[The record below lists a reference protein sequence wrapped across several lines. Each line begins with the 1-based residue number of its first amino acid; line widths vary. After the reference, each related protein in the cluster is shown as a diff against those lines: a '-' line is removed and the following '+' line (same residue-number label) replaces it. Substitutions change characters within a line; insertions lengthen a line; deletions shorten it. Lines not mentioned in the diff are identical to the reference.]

1 MPRTTIATVT
11 SLAVVAVLLSG
22 ATVVA
27 QDEEAPLATLPPQ
40 QIPGVTMTIVRNELT
55 EPTINETVERVGT
68 FAFKEVGGED
78 VGKRNGLTS
87 VLRPGTDG
95 VVRAAFDAAER
106 GDLLVLV
113 SGGDSQATVSV
124 ASDAPETNFLD
135 IDQPLPC
142 VTADGRADPTG
153 TCEGGTESI
162 PFNYMA
168 VDFDTDEAA
177 YLAGVVAASASR
189 DDTLGIISSTA
200 DCEDCNRT
208 LAGFVAG
215 ARSVKPEIE
224 VRLAY
229 LSDDD
234 ADVVVRDAAAART
247 FTSAFIDVY
256 EPDIVL
262 ALLGTASK
270 GVVEA
275 ACDAGILAV
284 GSDIDISRAYP
295 ELGACVLA
303 SITKD
308 VEYAVRE
315 AVFARANEADMRSEW
330 RLGLADGH
338 VGVTDEWT
346 RVPGLPVDL
355 QERYDAAEQEVI
367 TGQVETCP
375 DDCGAPIDASSFT
388 TGSPADED
396 AG

>member
-1 MPRTTIATVT
+1 MPRITIATVT

-22 ATVVA
+22 AVVVA
-27 QDEEAPLATLPPQ
+27 QDEEVPLATLPPAE
-40 QIPGVTMTIVRNELT
+40 IPGVTMTIVRNELT
-55 EPTINETVERVGT
+55 EPAINETVERAGT
-68 FAFKEVGGED
+68 FAFTEVG
-78 VGKRNGLTS
+78 GKRNGLTS
-87 VLRPGTDG
+87 ELRSGANG

-106 GDLLVLV
+106 GDLVVLI

-124 ASDAPETNFLD
+124 ARDAPETSFLD

-142 VTADGRADPTG
+142 VTADGRADPTS
-153 TCEGGTESI
+153 TCEGGAESI
-162 PFNYMA
+162 PSNYMA

-189 DDTLGIISSTA
+189 EDTLGVISSTA

-208 LAGFVAG
+208 LAGFLEG
-215 ARSVKPEIE
+215 ARSVKPDIE

-229 LSDDD
+229 LSDGD
-234 ADVVVRDAAAART
+234 AEAVVRDAAAART

-256 EPDIVL
+256 EPDVVL
-262 ALLGTASK
+262 ALVGSASR

-275 ACDAGILAV
+275 ACEAGVLAI
-284 GSDIDISRAYP
+284 GSDIDVSNAYP
-295 ELGACVLA
+295 DLAACVLA

-308 VEYAVRE
+308 IEYAVRE
-315 AVFARANEADMRSEW
+315 AVFARANEGDLRPEW

-338 VGVTDEWT
+338 VGVTEEWR

-355 QERYDAAEQEVI
+355 ADRYAATEQEVI

-375 DDCGAPIDASSFT
+375 DDCGAPIDASRLT
-388 TGSPADED
+388 TGSPAEED